1 MNTISH
7 RMLRLPEVRDITG
20 VSRSSIY
27 KWMDEGKFPLPRKL
41 SERAKAWD
49 SREIAKWVDSRPVH
63 EEYQNVDPL
72 CPEPG
77 KSLEEAFQR
86 S

>member
-1 MNTISH
+1 MNTISQ

-41 SERAKAWD
+41 SERAIAWD

-63 EEYQNVDPL
+63 EEY
-72 CPEPG
+72 
-77 KSLEEAFQR
+77 
-86 S
+86 

>member
-27 KWMDEGKFPLPRKL
+27 KWMDEGKFPPSRQLG
-41 SERAKAWD
+41 ERAIAWD

-63 EEYQNVDPL
+63 EEY
-72 CPEPG
+72 
-77 KSLEEAFQR
+77 
-86 S
+86 

>member
-41 SERAKAWD
+41 SERAIAWD
-49 SREIAKWVDSRPVH
+49 SREIAEWVNSRPVH
-63 EEYQNVDPL
+63 EEY
-72 CPEPG
+72 
-77 KSLEEAFQR
+77 
-86 S
+86 

>member
-1 MNTISH
+1 MNTTSQ

-41 SERAKAWD
+41 SERAIAWN
-49 SREIAKWVDSRPVH
+49 SHEIAEWVDSRPVH
-63 EEYQNVDPL
+63 EEY
-72 CPEPG
+72 
-77 KSLEEAFQR
+77 
-86 S
+86 

>member
-1 MNTISH
+1 MNISNQ

-41 SERAKAWD
+41 SERAIAWD

-63 EEYQNVDPL
+63 EEY
-72 CPEPG
+72 
-77 KSLEEAFQR
+77 
-86 S
+86 

>member
-1 MNTISH
+1 MNTISQ

-41 SERAKAWD
+41 SERAIAWD

-72 CPEPG
+72 CPELG

>member
-27 KWMDEGKFPLPRKL
+27 KWMDEGKFPPSRQLG
-41 SERAKAWD
+41 ERAIAWD
-49 SREIAKWVDSRPVH
+49 SREIAER
-63 EEYQNVDPL
+63 
-72 CPEPG
+72 
-77 KSLEEAFQR
+77 
-86 S
+86 

>member
-41 SERAKAWD
+41 SERAIAWD

-63 EEYQNVDPL
+63 EEY
-72 CPEPG
+72 
-77 KSLEEAFQR
+77 
-86 S
+86 

>member
-1 MNTISH
+1 MNTISQ

-27 KWMDEGKFPLPRKL
+27 KWMDEGKFPPSRQL
-41 SERAKAWD
+41 SERAIAWD

-63 EEYQNVDPL
+63 EEY
-72 CPEPG
+72 
-77 KSLEEAFQR
+77 
-86 S
+86 

>member
-1 MNTISH
+1 MNTISQ

-27 KWMDEGKFPLPRKL
+27 KWMDEGKFPPSRQLG
-41 SERAKAWD
+41 ERAIAWD

-63 EEYQNVDPL
+63 EEY
-72 CPEPG
+72 
-77 KSLEEAFQR
+77 
-86 S
+86 